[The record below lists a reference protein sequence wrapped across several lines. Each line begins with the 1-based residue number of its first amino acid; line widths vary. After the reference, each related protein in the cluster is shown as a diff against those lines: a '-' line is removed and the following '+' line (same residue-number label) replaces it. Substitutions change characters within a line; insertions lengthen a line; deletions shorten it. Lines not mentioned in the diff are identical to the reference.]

1 VRKSVAYLGPPGTF
15 SEEAAIL
22 YQSEAELIPFSSI
35 SQVVSAVDK
44 GVVGEGIVPIE
55 NSIEGSVTDTL
66 DLLIHEVNLLLK
78 TELVLPIEHHLLSQK
93 EVNLSDIQMIFS
105 HPQVI
110 SQCRKFL
117 ERSLPQARVTPTL
130 STAAAVEQMMSYP
143 GEGVGAIGTHRAAT
157 LYGAHTLLRCIQDYP
172 QNLTRFVVVA
182 KHDHVRTGNDKTS
195 LCLSFSE
202 DRPGLLYEV
211 FQEFAQRNINLTKI
225 ESRPSKE
232 SLGRYFFLIDLEGH
246 REERVIAQVL
256 KKVELKSSQFK
267 ILGSYPRFIPRPE
280 NRFGRREG

>member
-1 VRKSVAYLGPPGTF
+1 
-15 SEEAAIL
+15 
-22 YQSEAELIPFSSI
+22 
-35 SQVVSAVDK
+35 VDK

-78 TELVLPIEHHLLSQK
+78 TELVLSIEHHLLSQK

-117 ERSLPQARVTPTL
+117 ERSLPQARVIPAL

-143 GEGVGAIGTHRAAT
+143 EEKVGAIGTHRAAN
-157 LYGAHTLLRCIQDYP
+157 LYGAHTLVHCIQDYP

-182 KHDHVRTGNDKTS
+182 KEDHPRTGNDKTS

-211 FQEFAQRNINLTKI
+211 FQEFAQKNINLTKI

-232 SLGRYFFLIDLEGH
+232 SLGRYFFLVDLEGH
-246 REERVIAQVL
+246 REEKVIAQVL

-267 ILGSYPRFIPRPE
+267 ILGSYPRFTPSS
-280 NRFGRREG
+280 

>member
-1 VRKSVAYLGPPGTF
+1 MRKSIAYLGPPGTF
-15 SEEAAIL
+15 SEEAAIS
-22 YQSEAELIPFSSI
+22 YQSDAELIPFSSI

-78 TELVLPIEHHLLSQK
+78 TELVLSIEHHLLSQK

-117 ERSLPQARVTPTL
+117 ERSLPQAKVTPAL

-143 GEGVGAIGTHRAAT
+143 EEKVGAIGTQRAAN

-182 KHDHVRTGNDKTS
+182 KEDHTWTGNDKTS
-195 LCLSFSE
+195 LCFSFSE
-202 DRPGLLYEV
+202 DCPGLLYGV
-211 FQEFAQRNINLTKI
+211 LQEFAQKNINLTKI

-232 SLGRYFFLIDLEGH
+232 SLGRYIFLVDLEGH
-246 REERVIAQVL
+246 REEEVIAQVL
-256 KKVELKSSQFK
+256 RKVKLRSSQFK
-267 ILGSYPRFIPRPE
+267 ILGSYPRFTPSL
-280 NRFGRREG
+280 